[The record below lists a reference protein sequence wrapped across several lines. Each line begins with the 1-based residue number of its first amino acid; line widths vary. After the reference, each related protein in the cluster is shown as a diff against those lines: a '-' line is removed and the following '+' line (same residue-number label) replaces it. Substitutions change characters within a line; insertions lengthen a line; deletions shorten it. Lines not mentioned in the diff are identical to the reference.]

1 MIQQSRYID
10 DVVERFN
17 QRNAKPVENPCAS
30 SMKLSKALSPTTEME
45 CAEMQSRPYRPLIG
59 CLMYITTC
67 TRPDIACVS
76 TREHGIEYQRR
87 SSEVTPQAF
96 TDADWGSNIG
106 DRRSVSGVM
115 VMIGNTPVVF
125 KSKFQRK
132 VALSSAEVEYM
143 ALRLCTQ
150 EVL

>member
-17 QRNAKPVENPCAS
+17 QRNVKPVENPCAS

-67 TRPDIACVS
+67 TRPDIACV
-76 TREHGIEYQRR
+76 
-87 SSEVTPQAF
+87 VTQ
-96 TDADWGSNIG
+96 
-106 DRRSVSGVM
+106 
-115 VMIGNTPVVF
+115 
-125 KSKFQRK
+125 
-132 VALSSAEVEYM
+132 LSLFLE
-143 ALRLCTQ
+143 TQ
-150 EVL
+150 V

>member
-45 CAEMQSRPYRPLIG
+45 FVTLPRDPGLEHWKA
-59 CLMYITTC
+59 
-67 TRPDIACVS
+67 AVCVLRYLKS